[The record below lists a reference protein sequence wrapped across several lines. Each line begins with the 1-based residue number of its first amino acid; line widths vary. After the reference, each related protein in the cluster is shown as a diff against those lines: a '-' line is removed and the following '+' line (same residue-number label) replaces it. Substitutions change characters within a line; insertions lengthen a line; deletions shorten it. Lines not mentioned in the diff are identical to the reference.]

1 MIETQSRSRER
12 RFPNSTPMEF
22 ARNLPS
28 RDPSGRPALVS
39 QEGVAIPKH
48 FLNLE
53 RSAAEEG

>member
-1 MIETQSRSRER
+1 VIETQSRSRER

-39 QEGVAIPKH
+39 QGKGALDCSY
-48 FLNLE
+48 FLQ
-53 RSAAEEG
+53 G